1 MGATLVSSNTTLKVN
16 RAITG
21 ATTVN
26 SNSYAIVDYKCTS
39 FGTWGSLNSNAI
51 PPFISEHRTRYFGP
65 AQSIPGTYTETIV
78 YAIATGTPTTTTITF
93 TLQSGV
99 EFINTP

>member
-26 SNSYAIVDYKCTS
+26 ANCYAVVTYNVTSLSVWSANVLTGTAGISVPPVD
-39 FGTWGSLNSNAI
+39 
-51 PPFISEHRTRYFGP
+51 RYFGP
-65 AQSIPGTYTETIV
+65 SASIPATFTSQVQRVNGSQVETASITYT
-78 YAIATGTPTTTTITF
+78 
-93 TLQSGV
+93 LMSGV